1 MPYELTKDDL
11 DCEAEWNPAPVR
23 AAGNPNP
30 AVLEALMNYYRE
42 GLSHWNKMSAD
53 ERKLLEHYSPNNN
66 VNILLDA
73 GADINGI
80 SAEDLSDY
88 SARFLRGRDDDI
100 DISSFGS
107 VPFRAQLLATAKAK
121 GVEYQAAPLTPVE
134 LVREMEGGEDVWENA
149 TNQWGFTPKQLAE
162 EKVVDNCRHA

>member
-1 MPYELTKDDL
+1 M
-11 DCEAEWNPAPVR
+11 R
-23 AAGNPNP
+23 AIWGGS
-30 AVLEALMNYYRE
+30 E
-42 GLSHWNKMSAD
+42 
-53 ERKLLEHYSPNNN
+53 SPLVAAIEVKFTQN

-88 SARFLRGRDDDI
+88 SARFLRGRDADI

-107 VPFRAQLLATAKAK
+107 VPIRAQLLATGKTK
-121 GVEYQAAPLTPVE
+121 GVEYQTAPLTPVE

-162 EKVVDNCRHA
+162 ETVVDNCRDA

>member
-30 AVLEALMNYYRE
+30 AVLEALMNYYWE

-53 ERKLLEHYSPNNN
+53 ERKLLEHYSPNNVICAIEVKFTQN

-107 VPFRAQLLATAKAK
+107 VPFRAQLLATGKTK
-121 GVEYQAAPLTPVE
+121 GVEY
-134 LVREMEGGEDVWENA
+134 
-149 TNQWGFTPKQLAE
+149 
-162 EKVVDNCRHA
+162 